1 MQENTTVKPSTMSSN
16 ARNSM
21 NNVIATRGARV
32 RRGLLSLVILGSFGL
47 ATPTWAQEE
56 AEGFKTGS
64 LPAPFPAEQ
73 VEAGKRVYFTKCVW
87 CHGVDG
93 AGDGPGADRLW
104 PRPRNFNA
112 GTFKIRHTASGE
124 LPLIDVDLLQ
134 TVTHGLPGSAM
145 PSWEGILTEQQRK
158 DVLAFVTTELVKD
171 RSWQDEEFEEL
182 HILELEKLKAQAV
195 PPSPESIVRGAELV
209 VENKCIECHGLEGR
223 GDGNAFNLKDDW
235 GFSIQPA
242 DWHKCWNFRG
252 SRQDAY
258 NVTNIFRTFSTGIN
272 GTPMPS
278 FADNTTVEDRWHIA
292 NYVNHLCERDK
303 DVDIAGG
310 KVTEEIAK
318 AMMEAKPRGIDPL
331 TDKPKID
338 FVIPSRY
345 VEGELPTDEHDERW
359 QVVAGD
365 GREFRRIVAMGGQ
378 ITHKPR
384 NFVNRIDDIW
394 VQSLYNDT
402 HVTLMFRWDDRTKSV
417 QEDEVDWEPYE
428 VNLEDYG
435 IEEQAPGGSRF
446 DDDPFHPDSIAAK
459 QTSYQVFN
467 DGVAFQMPVKWQE
480 LPPPRKPRYF
490 WGDETFPVDIT
501 KWTADGNLLAYMG
514 SGWDQDLE
522 DRDDFSEQLK
532 LVKAEW
538 KDGRWTVIIS
548 RPLKGDY
555 EEDAYIEL
563 GKYIPI
569 NFFVWD
575 GHNGDVGRK
584 MAVSAFY
591 YLVLKPPTPP
601 EAKWYAGLAAV
612 GLVIVEGWI
621 LTRRANRRKAQG
633 TS

>member
-1 MQENTTVKPSTMSSN
+1 
-16 ARNSM
+16 
-21 NNVIATRGARV
+21 
-32 RRGLLSLVILGSFGL
+32 
-47 ATPTWAQEE
+47 
-56 AEGFKTGS
+56 
-64 LPAPFPAEQ
+64 
-73 VEAGKRVYFTKCVW
+73 VW
-87 CHGVDG
+87 CHGVNG

-112 GTFKIRHTASGE
+112 GTFKI
-124 LPLIDVDLLQ
+124 
-134 TVTHGLPGSAM
+134 VTHGLPGSAM
-145 PSWEGILTEQQRK
+145 PSWEGILSEDQRR
-158 DVLAFVTTELVKD
+158 DVLAFVTSELVVD
-171 RSWQDEEFEEL
+171 RSWQDDEFEEL
-182 HILELEKLKAQAV
+182 HILELDKLAAQAV
-195 PPSPESIVRGAELV
+195 PISAESIKRGSELV

-292 NYVNHLCERDK
+292 NYVASLCERDK

-310 KVTEEIAK
+310 KVTDEIAK
-318 AMMEAKPRGIDPL
+318 ALFEAKPRGIDPL
-331 TDKPKID
+331 TDKPKVN
-338 FVIPSRY
+338 FVIPSKI
-345 VEGELPTDEHDERW
+345 VEGELPTDEYDERW
-359 QVVAGD
+359 KTV
-365 GREFRRIVAMGGQ
+365 ERRIVAIGGQ

-384 NFVNRIDDIW
+384 NFVTRIDDVW
-394 VQSLYNDT
+394 VRSLYNET
-402 HVTLMFRWDDRTKSV
+402 HLALMFQWDDRTKSV
-417 QEDEVDWEPYE
+417 QVDEVDWEPYE

-435 IEEQAPGGSRF
+435 IVEQEPGGSKF
-446 DDDPFHPDSIAAK
+446 DDDGMHPDSIAAK

-467 DGVAFQMPVKWQE
+467 DGIAFQMPIKWQE
-480 LPPPRKPRYF
+480 LPAPRKPRYF
-490 WGDETFPVDIT
+490 WGDESFPVDIA
-501 KWTADGNLLAYMG
+501 KWTADGNLLAYEG
-514 SGWDQDLE
+514 TGWDQDLE
-522 DRDDFSEQLK
+522 DRDDFSEEQLK

-548 RPLKGDY
+548 RPLKADY
-555 EEDAYIEL
+555 EEDTYIEL

-584 MAVSAFY
+584 MGVSAFY
-591 YLVLKPPTPP
+591 YLVLEPPIPA
-601 EAKWYAGLAAV
+601 EAKWYAGLAAI

-621 LTRRANRRKAQG
+621 LTRRSNRRKELG
-633 TS
+633 TK